1 MKMFLQILQSLIVT
15 KYKNIYRK
23 FYYEG
28 CFFSLESEKNNST
41 EQVLTTEIVTLME
54 SILFRFNKII
64 L

>member
-23 FYYEG
+23 FYYKG

-54 SILFRFNKII
+54 
-64 L
+64 